1 MKKPVLSIALLLLA
15 SSFASYV
22 AGDEVEWTAV
32 ADGVEYA
39 ILAHRTATGERA
51 EFHVVRIDPRLAE
64 IELLAASAI
73 DKRRRTASRW
83 CKEFGLVAAINAG
96 MYQQDYLSNVG
107 YMRIGKHKN
116 NPYWH
121 KKHLAALA
129 FKPLVKGAK
138 PVVMVDL
145 DVSGSKEILKR
156 YDVVIQNLRLIKGNG
171 RNVWSKQKRKW
182 SEAAVAMDKQ
192 GRVLFIF
199 CWYPFT
205 MWEFNR
211 ILLGFPLGVVRAM
224 HVEGGPEASLSV
236 HSDKVY
242 IDLYGSYETDCCETY
257 DNHRQFPIPNVL
269 GVKSRKD

>member
-1 MKKPVLSIALLLLA
+1 MKKAALSIAVLLFT
-15 SSFASYV
+15 SSFGYV
-22 AGDEVEWTAV
+22 TDGAV
-32 ADGVEYA
+32 QWRAIADGVEYA
-39 ILAHRTATGERA
+39 VFVHTTSDGERA
-51 EFHVVRIDPRLAE
+51 EFHVVRIDPHLAKLD
-64 IELLAASAI
+64 LLAASAI
-73 DKRRRTASRW
+73 DRKLRTASRW
-83 CKEFGLVAAINAG
+83 CKKFGLVAAINAG

-129 FKPLVKGAK
+129 FKPLVKGAE

-145 DVSGSKEILKR
+145 DVGGSREILKR
-156 YDVVIQNLRLIKGNG
+156 YDVVVQNLRLIKGNG
-171 RNVWSKQKRKW
+171 RNVWSKQERKW
-182 SEAAVAMDKQ
+182 SEAAVAMDKR
-192 GRVLFIF
+192 GRVLFIL

-242 IDLYGSYETDCCETY
+242 IDLYGGYETGCCETY
-257 DNHRQFPIPNVL
+257 DNDRQWPIPNVL
-269 GVKSRKD
+269 GVKSKGD